1 MTKLAK
7 NLRPK
12 VTGIKKGKWPLVI
25 GAWALVEGIASGWGI
40 GAAFLAHQA
49 STALPDE
56 KKLAILKDPEQARR
70 LSSFQAN
77 QLLSSGQF
85 TYLISLMPFILYLVV
100 VGVIKLFFSD
110 YLLKI
115 ANHSFLL
122 EAITKLCSYSQIQ
135 ECPEFLSVP
144 YIIINILFSI
154 IILLLAVHITEKIVL
169 HNVKSHLFGYTY
181 NKWGVAFFVGFIISV
196 FGMLFVY
203 FFQDL
208 IGFILKMVNPQ
219 TINFNKYLQGSL
231 SLVIIPS
238 VIYIIYVYVLSALIF
253 IKFLKNIRPYKSKAA
268 KIEIFNNVISTNN
281 LTQMKEALRKVYR
294 ADQNQMTL

>member
-1 MTKLAK
+1 MTKLAE
-7 NLRPK
+7 NSGPK
-12 VTGIKKGKWPLVI
+12 VISPKKGKWPLVI

-56 KKLAILKDPEQARR
+56 KKLAILRDPEQVGR

-85 TYLISLMPFILYLVV
+85 TYLTSLIPFILYLVII
-100 VGVIKLFFSD
+100 GIIKLFFST

-115 ANHSFLL
+115 ADHSFLS
-122 EAITKLCSYSQIQ
+122 EIIKKLCSYSRIQ
-135 ECPEFLSVP
+135 ECPEFLSIP
-144 YIIINILFSI
+144 YTLINILFSI
-154 IILLLAVHITEKIVL
+154 IILLLAVRITEKIVL

-181 NKWGVAFFVGFIISV
+181 NKWGAVFFVGFTISV
-196 FGMLFVY
+196 FGVLFVY

-208 IGFILKMVNPQ
+208 IGFILKMVNPE
-219 TINFNKYLQGSL
+219 TLNFNKYLQFSL

-238 VIYIIYVYVLSALIF
+238 VIYIIYVYVLSGLIF
-253 IKFLKNIRPYKSKAA
+253 IKFLKNIRSYKSKAE
-268 KIEIFNNVISTNN
+268 KIEIFNNAISASN
-281 LTQMKEALRKVYR
+281 LTQMRQALQKVYR
-294 ADQNQMTL
+294 ADQKI